1 MVIGSSLFDAAS
13 DPPPLLLAEPQPA
26 ASPAVIVTQSAADNI
41 LFFIDLNFIRKFL
54 LLFLTIFCR
63 FRRFSFSL
71 FHLEAVPDRD
81 ISHHG
86 FSGLNSA

>member
-26 ASPAVIVTQSAADNI
+26 ASPAVIVAQSAADSI
-41 LFFIDLNFIRKFL
+41 LFFIDLNFIRNFL
-54 LLFLTIFCR
+54 LLFFTIFLP
-63 FRRFSFSL
+63 FPAFSFSL
-71 FHLEAVPDRD
+71 FHLGAAPGRD

-86 FSGLNSA
+86 SSDPNFS